1 MVLRDRRPAVQESP
15 YARRRSPVLSDHSKI
30 GGAAESDKALGQD
43 KKLDTAE
50 GDGTASSSLT
60 GAETGVDEEKE
71 AHSFKMMSEASHGE
85 RTEGSKPE
93 GESGKESQ
101 IPISSPSEP
110 TAESGH
116 ENKIPVAPKPTSEL
130 GKESKTPI
138 VSMPGCESV
147 NEGKLPVV
155 SVPVGTSD
163 SESKISGADKSL
175 MRKEDQ
181 VSTKSVNV
189 SKDELPSKMSGDKPV
204 QPLVSSNQTVDAKI
218 SASGNKLST
227 QASSIVNSTATA
239 KTQGSPSLLTN
250 SSLVKSV
257 ADNSRLI
264 AVSSSGAPSQPQL
277 NTLGAVK
284 QEVEGPVFKLGQE
297 GNYLSYVNQFT
308 SNALALTKQQQMD
321 QRDKKRSVSHKF
333 SLNEFKWHGDTCGS
347 KDVILNTLRFSIVG
361 LENSVPTAF
370 MHPSWPVQRS
380 TWVRAVH
387 LSKTPQEFAAA
398 LSFLESCIRPICY
411 LPVWNDAVG
420 HVELH
425 RVMSEARQVGTK
437 KKDHKEEEEEPELNP
452 KGFGMYICVQ
462 CSLKFRD

>member
-218 SASGNKLST
+218 SASGNKLNT

-297 GNYLSYVNQFT
+297 GNYLSYVNQDR
-308 SNALALTKQQQMD
+308 K
-321 QRDKKRSVSHKF
+321 SV
-333 SLNEFKWHGDTCGS
+333 
-347 KDVILNTLRFSIVG
+347 V
-361 LENSVPTAF
+361 
-370 MHPSWPVQRS
+370 
-380 TWVRAVH
+380 
-387 LSKTPQEFAAA
+387 
-398 LSFLESCIRPICY
+398 
-411 LPVWNDAVG
+411 
-420 HVELH
+420 
-425 RVMSEARQVGTK
+425 
-437 KKDHKEEEEEPELNP
+437 
-452 KGFGMYICVQ
+452 
-462 CSLKFRD
+462 